1 MVNFAIKC
9 GVSCVFTV
17 MSSKYQIVVQ
27 GEASETDS
35 DDEVYITSLPPP
47 PQSATVGAKV
57 AGEASETDSEDEL
70 EQKDQGS
77 AVNQESTQI
86 FRRDLPPLIVL
97 RDHPDIQSVVEDR
110 PSPTHRAHGDT
121 LLQQKLQESNSRLY
135 SDVGQTLKHVYSS
148 ASKEVRIATAQLNAS
163 QSAIINASHSIR
175 LILDDLKAVSEKI
188 DIITSCQILPDI
200 NMQNHEHVNTPVP

>member
-1 MVNFAIKC
+1 
-9 GVSCVFTV
+9 
-17 MSSKYQIVVQ
+17 MSRYPIVVQ

-47 PQSATVGAKV
+47 QTATVGAKV
-57 AGEASETDSEDEL
+57 PGEASETDSES
-70 EQKDQGS
+70 EQEQPHQS
-77 AVNQESTQI
+77 ATVNHESAQI
-86 FRRDLPPLIVL
+86 FKRDLPPLIVV

-110 PSPTHRAHGDT
+110 PSPTHQRHGDT
-121 LLQQKLQESNSRLY
+121 LLQQKLQESNHHLY
-135 SDVGQTLKHVYSS
+135 SDVGQALRHVYGN
-148 ASKEVRIATAQLNAS
+148 ASREIRTATTQLNAS

-200 NMQNHEHVNTPVP
+200 NMRQTESAVSPIS